1 MVGES
6 GLFVPEDI
14 ALVQN
19 AGCGAVSS
27 LAFRLDFMK
36 SGFKITFCIC
46 DHKRILRSGQR
57 NIELNHIWRI
67 CSESFLRD
75 CIIEQH

>member
-1 MVGES
+1 M
-6 GLFVPEDI
+6 FVPEDI

-36 SGFKITFCIC
+36 SRLKITFCIC
-46 DHKRILRSGQR
+46 DHKRTLGSGQR
-57 NIELNHIWRI
+57 NIEFNHIWRI
-67 CSESFLRD
+67 CSEYIFEGLHHRTTLA
-75 CIIEQH
+75 QQ